1 MEFDHV
7 FICVAE
13 PADEAEQLVD
23 FGLVEGTSN
32 HHPGQGTANR
42 RFFFQNAFIEVLFPT
57 DSTELNNE
65 LTGPTNLHERF
76 PPKAHHVSPFG
87 VCFRPSKSEPNV
99 PFENWSYR
107 PPYLPEHLDVKVARS
122 PTTEPMWFYLSFGS
136 RPDSV
141 TDEKRQPLAH
151 QCGFRSITS
160 VKVYTPPVDAFSQPA
175 TVLNKSSIVEYIEGK
190 EHLLVLGFDN
200 EARGREHD
208 FRPSLP
214 LKFRW

>member
-57 DSTELNNE
+57 DSTELDNE

-87 VCFRPSKSEPNV
+87 VCFRPSNSESNV
-99 PFENWSYR
+99 LFENWSYR

-122 PTTEPMWFYLSFGS
+122 PTTEPMWFYLSFMLGECNNEQPAHEIGDHS
-136 RPDSV
+136 YFAYIEVKDAEALHEEFKQKDIEFIKQL
-141 TDEKRQPLAH
+141 TDEAWGMREFGIK
-151 QCGFRSITS
+151 T
-160 VKVYTPPVDAFSQPA
+160 VDGHRMMFGED
-175 TVLNKSSIVEYIEGK
+175 LDK
-190 EHLLVLGFDN
+190 
-200 EARGREHD
+200 
-208 FRPSLP
+208 
-214 LKFRW
+214 